1 MSARGQAELTPS
13 SVPNQQ
19 LMRWLQQIRTDVDAM
34 QEENAR
40 DGLPYPLRWRAVK
53 VSNTP
58 TFQIS
63 IYNPITGGT
72 ILVGTV

>member
-1 MSARGQAELTPS
+1 MSARGQGQLVPS
-13 SVPNQQ
+13 SVPDQT
-19 LMRWLQQIRTDVDAM
+19 LLRWLEALRRDVDAI
-34 QEENAR
+34 QEQDAR